1 MSVETF
7 VYDDECGFCTW
18 CAQQLLDH
26 SDLDVVG
33 FSQLTDAER
42 DRLPDD
48 WEDGAHLLTDDAVY
62 SFGEAIEQ
70 AFARSEVAPPG
81 TDDTFGF
88 LRQFRDYNRLRE
100 TLYREAAD
108 RRDLWGMLLRQDD
121 PIRRSESDD
130 AE

>member
-1 MSVETF
+1 MGAETF

-18 CAQQLLDH
+18 CAQQLVDH

-33 FSQLTDAER
+33 FSDLTDAER
-42 DRLPDD
+42 ERLPED
-48 WEDGAHLLTDDAVY
+48 WEDGAHLLTDDEVY

-70 AFARSEVAPPG
+70 AFARSEIAPPA
-81 TDDTFGF
+81 TDDTLGF

-108 RRDLWGMLLRQDD
+108 RRDLWGLLLRQED
-121 PIRRSESDD
+121 PVRRSEG
-130 AE
+130 E

>member
-7 VYDDECGFCTW
+7 VYDDDCGFCTW

-42 DRLPDD
+42 DRLPED
-48 WEDGAHLLTDDAVY
+48 WEDGAHLLTDDEVY

-81 TDDTFGF
+81 TDDTLGF

-121 PIRRSESDD
+121 PVRRSR
-130 AE
+130 AETE

>member
-7 VYDDECGFCTW
+7 VYDDDCGFCTW

-26 SDLDVVG
+26 SGLDVVG

-42 DRLPDD
+42 DRLPED
-48 WEDGAHLLTDDAVY
+48 WEDGAHLLTDDEVY

-81 TDDTFGF
+81 TDDTLGF

-121 PIRRSESDD
+121 PVRRSG
-130 AE
+130 AETE